1 MTEEEA
7 QAWLR
12 SELLASPE
20 VMEKLDALRTIVIHE
35 SAHQNLISASTI
47 DHFWTR
53 HIVDSAQ
60 LLPFAAKA
68 KPESGWIDLGTG
80 AGFPGLVIA
89 ILREAPILFVES
101 RRKRSDFLHTTAEQ
115 LGLHH
120 VKVHAGRLETL
131 PDDAFGVISARAFA
145 PLHKLLPLAH
155 RFSRKKTLWLLPKG
169 RSAREEVNGIFST
182 WQGVFHVKQSLTDP
196 EAAIIVASGVT
207 KKGRA

>member
-1 MTEEEA
+1 MIEEEA
-7 QAWLR
+7 QAWMR
-12 SELLASPE
+12 DELLASPE
-20 VMEKLDALRTIVIHE
+20 AMERLGQLRATVIEE
-35 SAHQNLISASTI
+35 SGAQNLISASTI

-80 AGFPGLVIA
+80 AGFPGLVVA

-101 RRKRSDFLHTTAEQ
+101 RRKRSDFLQSTAEK

-120 VKVHAGRLETL
+120 VRIHAGRLETL

-145 PLHKLLPLAH
+145 PLPKLLPLAH

-169 RSAREEVNGIFST
+169 RSAREEVNGVFST

>member
-1 MTEEEA
+1 MTEDEA

-12 SELLASPE
+12 DELLASTE
-20 VMEKLDALRTIVIHE
+20 AMERLVALRAITIEE
-35 SAHQNLISASTI
+35 SRHQNLISASTI

-60 LLPFAAKA
+60 LLPFATKA

-80 AGFPGLVIA
+80 AGFPGLVVA

-101 RRKRSDFLHTTAEQ
+101 RRKRSDFLQSTAEQ

-120 VKVHAGRLETL
+120 VKIHAGRLETL
-131 PDDAFGVISARAFA
+131 ADNAFGVISARAFA

-169 RSAREEVNGIFST
+169 RSAREEVNGVFST
-182 WQGVFHVKQSLTDP
+182 WQGVFHVKQSLTDT

-207 KKGRA
+207 KKGKA

>member
-7 QAWLR
+7 QDWMR
-12 SELLASPE
+12 DELLASPE
-20 VMEKLDALRTIVIHE
+20 VMERLAMLRAIVIAE
-35 SAHQNLISASTI
+35 SSRQNLISASTI

-80 AGFPGLVIA
+80 AGFPGLVVA

-101 RRKRSDFLHTTAEQ
+101 RRKRSDFLQATAEQ

-120 VKVHAGRLETL
+120 VKLHAGRLETL

-145 PLHKLLPLAH
+145 PLHRLLPLAH

-169 RSAREEVNGIFST
+169 RTAREEVNGVFST

-207 KKGRA
+207 KKGRT